1 MTTRPASASWRN
13 IVITWRSSAGS
24 RPDVGSS
31 RISSDGP
38 VSSSI
43 ATEARLR
50 WPPESLSTRVSRVRG
65 HLEFVEHLCD
75 DLAPI
80 CLVVSGGNRSSAA

>member
-1 MTTRPASASWRN
+1 MCVTTITTRPASANWRS
-13 IVITWRSSAGS
+13 IVMTWWSSAGS

-38 VSSSI
+38 VSSSS

-50 WPPESLSTRVSRVRG
+50 
-65 HLEFVEHLCD
+65 
-75 DLAPI
+75 
-80 CLVVSGGNRSSAA
+80 